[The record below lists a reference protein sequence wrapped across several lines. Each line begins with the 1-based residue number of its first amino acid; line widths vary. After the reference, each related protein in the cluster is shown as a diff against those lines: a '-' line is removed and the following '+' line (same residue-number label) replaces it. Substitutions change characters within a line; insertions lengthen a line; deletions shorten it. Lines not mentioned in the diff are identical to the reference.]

1 MSTQEDFLRKQSVGS
16 IFAVVYQQ
24 SFPGSEKYYDKK
36 LEFLRVD
43 KITETKLICRKMTKA
58 KDKWVPQG
66 GSLDRVSLV
75 LTLDDFAKTC
85 YTNYRSFY
93 NPEDP
98 ALIKIKAEIEA
109 STDKISAFYFI
120 KDLKI
125 DQLTPEILPLVR
137 QIQEKIEWKKTKEGA
152 LVKPS
157 QNHERNER

>member
-1 MSTQEDFLRKQSVGS
+1 MSDREEFLKKQSVGS
-16 IFAVVYQQ
+16 IFAVVSQQ
-24 SFPGSEKYYDKK
+24 SLPGSEKYYDKK

-85 YTNYRSFY
+85 CTNYRSFY

-98 ALIKIKAEIEA
+98 GLIRSRPKLRLLPTK
-109 STDKISAFYFI
+109 FLPFI
-120 KDLKI
+120 L
-125 DQLTPEILPLVR
+125 
-137 QIQEKIEWKKTKEGA
+137 
-152 LVKPS
+152 
-157 QNHERNER
+157 